1 MRRSVPRTWAKW
13 PPGRSRQVHRAHVL
27 TGHCAG
33 SRGAGALGTHGASR
47 LERPKRVSRRGRERP
62 WERRFHR
69 GPTCRAAPAADAGPP
84 GDVGTPG
91 TLGAAAAWTPRGALH
106 LGARRGDILVS
117 LSWHS
122 SPTTITRLGAS
133 LSVSRA
139 DGGAVCTRR
148 EQGRPVNGSGG
159 RGARRAR
166 DDFITPLP
174 APDATAGLS
183 RYPSWQLALQTTR
196 CLHILRRPWTPRAS
210 PGPPGSGRNAGP
222 RLCSVVFS
230 GQKGA
235 TSQGVARPPAL
246 GGCEPVTHSST
257 GQVTRRRRSLE

>member
-13 PPGRSRQVHRAHVL
+13 PLGRSRQVHRAHVL

-69 GPTCRAAPAADAGPP
+69 GPACRAAPAADAGPP

-166 DDFITPLP
+166 EISSPPFLPLTQRPAFPVTQAGSLHFRRHVACTSFGGRGHLVLPLVLPVPAETRGPGSAQWSLVARREPLP
-174 APDATAGLS
+174 
-183 RYPSWQLALQTTR
+183 RE
-196 CLHILRRPWTPRAS
+196 S
-210 PGPPGSGRNAGP
+210 PGHQPWGD
-222 RLCSVVFS
+222 V
-230 GQKGA
+230 
-235 TSQGVARPPAL
+235 SQ
-246 GGCEPVTHSST
+246 
-257 GQVTRRRRSLE
+257 